1 MIDTTSDWHA
11 ITTKGLKTGQKG
23 LECLWMPITED
34 VGHIWG
40 EIISQGAI
48 LGLSDVT
55 FMHLFLKAILLQ
67 VFNSTSYI
75 FM

>member
-1 MIDTTSDWHA
+1 
-11 ITTKGLKTGQKG
+11 
-23 LECLWMPITED
+23 MPITED

-67 VFNSTSYI
+67 VSKFYLIYVVLRDHTVNI
-75 FM
+75 FKII

>member
-1 MIDTTSDWHA
+1 
-11 ITTKGLKTGQKG
+11 
-23 LECLWMPITED
+23 MPITED

-48 LGLSDVT
+48 LGLSAVT

-67 VFNSTSYI
+67 VSKFYLIYLHVVLRDHTVNI
-75 FM
+75 FKII